1 MISKKALVGVAALA
15 VSALGVPAANAAQ
28 PGTAEFAQAQNSAIA
43 QAEQVSGTL
52 GAATGGYYL
61 DGTTAVVTVLD
72 SAAAKVVR
80 SHGLVARTVKH
91 SFAALTSAKN
101 SMDSVT
107 GVPQTTWG
115 IDTASN
121 QVVVTIYD
129 AASKSSSDK
138 VTAAA
143 QRLGD
148 AARIEHKAG
157 RLDLHI
163 ADGDAIRNGGS
174 RCSLG
179 FNVEQN
185 GTPYMLTAGHC
196 TNLGGTWSGGDVSGA
211 EVVHSDCPGADSG
224 VLTRPNGTGPGQI
237 NTGQAITSAGSP
249 TVGQRMQKQGST
261 TGGGSGQITSVDQTV
276 NFDVGVLEHEFGT
289 TAHTDHGDS
298 GGPAYSGSVG
308 LGTLSGGDTQTSYF
322 YPLELEL
329 QSYGLTLA

>member
-28 PGTAEFAQAQNSAIA
+28 PGTAEFAQAQSTAIN
-43 QAEQVSGTL
+43 QAEQVSDALGTS
-52 GAATGGYYL
+52 TGGYYL

-72 SAAAKVVR
+72 SAAAKAVQ

-91 SFAALTSAKN
+91 SLATLNSAKA
-101 SMDSVT
+101 SLDAIT
-107 GVPQTTWG
+107 DVPQTAWG
-115 IDTASN
+115 IDPVSN

-129 AASKSSSDK
+129 AASKASRDK

-148 AARIEHKAG
+148 TARIEHQTG
-157 RLDLHI
+157 RLELHI
-163 ADGDAIRNGGS
+163 ADGDAIRNSQG

-179 FNVEQN
+179 FNVKQ
-185 GTPYMLTAGHC
+185 GSTPYLLTAGHC
-196 TNLGGTWSGGDVSGA
+196 TNLGGTWSGGDVTGA
-211 EVVHSDCPGADSG
+211 RIVHSDCPGADSG
-224 VLTRPNGTGPGQI
+224 LLTRPNGTGPGRI
-237 NTGQAITSAGSP
+237 NTGQAITSAGKP

-276 NFDVGVLEHEFGT
+276 NFDVGVLRHEFGT

-308 LGTLSGGDTQTSYF
+308 LGTLSGGNTTVSYF
-322 YPLELEL
+322 YPLQLEL